1 MIRRPPRSTRTD
13 TLFPYTTLFRSHLCA
28 VAARPAVDAVRL
40 VDATATARLRPVV
53 IAAVVVAAATATAL
67 PVVHVQLRHPVDKL
81 ISYAN
86 PFWPIAPIAR
96 RARASKRGSCPL
108 PPAPG
113 LKAPHTSEEHTSELS
128 H

>member
-13 TLFPYTTLFRSHLCA
+13 TLFPYTTLVRSRKLRVARKVAIFFDHLGA

-53 IAAVVVAAATATAL
+53 IVAVVVAAATATAL
-67 PVVHVQLRHPVDKL
+67 PVVHVQLRQDRQRTRL
-81 ISYAN
+81 
-86 PFWPIAPIAR
+86 
-96 RARASKRGSCPL
+96 
-108 PPAPG
+108 
-113 LKAPHTSEEHTSELS
+113 TSS

>member
-1 MIRRPPRSTRTD
+1 MVGELQIIFGLDPVARKLRVARKVAIFFD
-13 TLFPYTTLFRSHLCA
+13 HLGA

-86 PFWPIAPIAR
+86 PFWPIADR
-96 RARASKRGSCPL
+96 KSTRLNS
-108 PPAPG
+108 
-113 LKAPHTSEEHTSELS
+113 S